1 MSLLTS
7 LIRASTQFQQA
18 MERRQ
23 TPSTGPEAAPGKAQ
37 AKAMETEPTPGDDR
51 FTPSEN
57 NQSDLSRLKAR
68 RLAMTDYKQTVGQD
82 LAFVRETLRQ
92 QLNGLQDL
100 VHRYDT
106 MRRSVSAEQIEAAGN
121 SRAYAFNLNARA

>member
-7 LIRASTQFQQA
+7 LIWASTQFQQA

-68 RLAMTDYKQTVGQD
+68 RLAMTDYKPGNRIE
-82 LAFVRETLRQ
+82 REQNGEWQRCGGRENRRQ
-92 QLNGLQDL
+92 HTHPD
-100 VHRYDT
+100 
-106 MRRSVSAEQIEAAGN
+106 
-121 SRAYAFNLNARA
+121 